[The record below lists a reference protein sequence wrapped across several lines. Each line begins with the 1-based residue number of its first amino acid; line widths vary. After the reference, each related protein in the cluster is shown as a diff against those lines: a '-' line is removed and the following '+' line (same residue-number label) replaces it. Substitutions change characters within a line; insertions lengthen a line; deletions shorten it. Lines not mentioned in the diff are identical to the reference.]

1 MSGLLACLLI
11 LTQANYAEESAK
23 FEKIRDISPNKKFAM
38 RILCDAEPK
47 DPENI
52 DPSSIKAVEIV
63 SLPAKEVVGSLA
75 DGIIYDGFS
84 LVWSKDSQ
92 WCAFHSSSGSRV
104 SETSAYNLQDGKFV
118 AANAEEL
125 RIDVKGD
132 IRNEY
137 IKPLRWLK
145 PGILLLEQ
153 LSMFRGG
160 GESTVQFTVRFDGHG
175 KFQVISKKKV
185 PSKE

>member
-1 MSGLLACLLI
+1 LSRLRAGLLI
-11 LTQANYAEESAK
+11 FTQPSYAQESAK
-23 FEKIRDISPNKKFAM
+23 FEKIRAISPNKKFAM

-52 DPSSIKAVEIV
+52 DPSSIKTVEIV

-104 SETSAYNLQDGKFV
+104 SETNAYNV
-118 AANAEEL
+118 L
-125 RIDVKGD
+125 R
-132 IRNEY
+132 R
-137 IKPLRWLK
+137 
-145 PGILLLEQ
+145 
-153 LSMFRGG
+153 
-160 GESTVQFTVRFDGHG
+160 
-175 KFQVISKKKV
+175 
-185 PSKE
+185 

>member
-1 MSGLLACLLI
+1 
-11 LTQANYAEESAK
+11 
-23 FEKIRDISPNKKFAM
+23 M

-52 DPSSIKAVEIV
+52 DPGSIKAVEIV

-92 WCAFHSSSGSRV
+92 WRAFHSSSGSRV

-118 AANAEEL
+118 
-125 RIDVKGD
+125 
-132 IRNEY
+132 
-137 IKPLRWLK
+137 
-145 PGILLLEQ
+145 
-153 LSMFRGG
+153 
-160 GESTVQFTVRFDGHG
+160 VRFDEHG
-175 KFQVISKKKV
+175 KFQVISKKKI

>member
-1 MSGLLACLLI
+1 MPKSLRSSRK
-11 LTQANYAEESAK
+11 SAISRR
-23 FEKIRDISPNKKFAM
+23 IRNL
-38 RILCDAEPK
+38 R
-47 DPENI
+47 
-52 DPSSIKAVEIV
+52 
-63 SLPAKEVVGSLA
+63 
-75 DGIIYDGFS
+75 
-84 LVWSKDSQ
+84 
-92 WCAFHSSSGSRV
+92 CAFCAMPNQKIPKISTLARSRLSRSCHCPQKKLLVLWLTESSTMASRLFGPRTRNGAPFIRAPDRA
-104 SETSAYNLQDGKFV
+104 SRKPALTIFRT
-118 AANAEEL
+118 ANSSRPMPKRL